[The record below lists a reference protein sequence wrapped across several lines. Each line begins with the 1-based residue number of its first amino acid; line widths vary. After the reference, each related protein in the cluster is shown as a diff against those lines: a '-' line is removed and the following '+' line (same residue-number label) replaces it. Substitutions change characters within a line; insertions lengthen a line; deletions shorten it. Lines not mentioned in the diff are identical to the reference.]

1 MRDGGIS
8 LRRRLVLL
16 TAGSPLFVLEGT
28 PRATALSE
36 EMGAA
41 PIVLLRLVG
50 AFSVVGSGGGAALA
64 RLSRK
69 DMREVGR
76 EEIAGGFGSMP
87 MIIDWR
93 SRLALLASAFSSSG
107 LQLSV

>member
-1 MRDGGIS
+1 
-8 LRRRLVLL
+8 
-16 TAGSPLFVLEGT
+16 
-28 PRATALSE
+28 
-36 EMGAA
+36 MGAA

-50 AFSVVGSGGGAALA
+50 AFSVVDSGGGAALA
-64 RLSRK
+64 LLSRR
-69 DMREVGR
+69 DIREVGR
-76 EEIAGGFGSMP
+76 EEEAAGGLGSMP